1 MTEIRGDI
9 APHVEPDWVEAMLL
23 ELRLQGV
30 SGERIGAALA
40 EVEAHVVDS
49 GQNAQEAFGDPVAY
63 ARSLDLPPEP
73 EQSRTA
79 TLKGV
84 VPTLIQLF
92 GLVAVVACV
101 PWRAEA
107 VGVTT
112 TLLTGLVVVA
122 LLPVVMVAL
131 GDRVLRAIVDHP
143 VVVFGVTLLCLGAV
157 AAGLVVAGRLGLD
170 QTLFGVPRPAMVLIG
185 LIALAIG
192 TWMAIRSDATEPDV
206 VSSPVPGSG
215 LPRPGVRHW
224 AWMALPI
231 PVAALFLAVLLS
243 LI

>member
-1 MTEIRGDI
+1 MTEIRGAI
-9 APHVEPDWVEAMLL
+9 APHVEPGWVEAMLL

-49 GQNAQEAFGDPVAY
+49 GQNAEEAFGDPVEY
-63 ARSLDLPPEP
+63 ARSLGLPPEP
-73 EQSRTA
+73 AQSRTA

-84 VPTLIQLF
+84 VPTLVQLF
-92 GLVAVVACV
+92 GLVAVVASM
-101 PWRAEA
+101 PWSADA
-107 VGVTT
+107 VGVTA
-112 TLLTGLVVVA
+112 TLLTGLVVAA
-122 LLPVVMVAL
+122 LLPVVVVAL
-131 GDRVLRAIVDHP
+131 GDRVLRAIVEHP
-143 VVVFGVTLLCLGAV
+143 VVVFGVTMLCLGAL

-170 QTLFGVPRPAMVLIG
+170 RTLFDVPRPAMMLIG

-192 TWMAIRSDATEPDV
+192 TWMAIRSDAAEPDV

-215 LPRPGVRHW
+215 LPRPGLRHW
-224 AWMALPI
+224 AWTALPI
-231 PVAALFLAVLLS
+231 PAAAVFLAVLLS

>member
-1 MTEIRGDI
+1 M
-9 APHVEPDWVEAMLL
+9 
-23 ELRLQGV
+23 
-30 SGERIGAALA
+30 
-40 EVEAHVVDS
+40 
-49 GQNAQEAFGDPVAY
+49 
-63 ARSLDLPPEP
+63 
-73 EQSRTA
+73 
-79 TLKGV
+79 
-84 VPTLIQLF
+84 
-92 GLVAVVACV
+92 ACV

-122 LLPVVMVAL
+122 LLPVVIVAL